1 MLVLSRRSQESIQIQ
16 DSITV
21 HVLSIQGNQVRLGI
35 QAPPDV
41 SVYRMELYLK
51 IQEGK
56 KRQESEEDNLS

>member
-21 HVLSIQGNQVRLGI
+21 HVLSIQGNQVKLGI

-41 SVYRMELYLK
+41 FVHRTEVFLK

-56 KRQESEEDNLS
+56 KRQESEEDNVS